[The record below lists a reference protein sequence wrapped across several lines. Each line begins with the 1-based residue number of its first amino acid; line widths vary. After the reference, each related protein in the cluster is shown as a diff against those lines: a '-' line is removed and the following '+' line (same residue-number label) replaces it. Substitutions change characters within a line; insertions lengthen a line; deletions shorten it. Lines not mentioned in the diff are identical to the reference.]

1 IKYRRGAELIR
12 WTLDVNN
19 DGQVNASD
27 VNDPNG
33 ADARRTM
40 NPNDYVL
47 VRQVY
52 GDSTG
57 NIAGNNGGA
66 MEHITL
72 VRKPGG
78 TVPAMFQVYL
88 TGSSTPW
95 DWSSGPIP
103 ATKLSSIE
111 RIMVEVVAPAA
122 RADKKGNYAQTR
134 MRTEINSIRNVP

>member
-1 IKYRRGAELIR
+1 PPIAYIDSMQVLVNANLQPSTAGTDTVPKPPLAYNPGGAPRPFPLDGTTWQPPIKYRRGAELIR

-33 ADARRTM
+33 ADARHTP

-57 NIAGNNGGA
+57 NVAGNNGGA
-66 MEHITL
+66 LERVAL

-78 TVPAMFQVYL
+78 TVPAMFTVYL
-88 TGSSTPW
+88 NG
-95 DWSSGPIP
+95 
-103 ATKLSSIE
+103 
-111 RIMVEVVAPAA
+111 
-122 RADKKGNYAQTR
+122 
-134 MRTEINSIRNVP
+134 